1 MKVIEKSYINA
12 GGDKKDEGAAVLQ
25 SIHVYPMFGEPYE
38 VIVEQEAGGHG
49 GGDPRLLDDLFGEEK
64 EEDPW
69 NRAATHVDGILS
81 ILTGIAA
88 NHSIA
93 SGKAVVIDELVS
105 LKE

>member
-1 MKVIEKSYINA
+1 
-12 GGDKKDEGAAVLQ
+12 
-25 SIHVYPMFGEPYE
+25 MFGEPYE

-49 GGDPRLLDDLFGEEK
+49 GGDPRLLDDLFGEAK

-93 SGKAVVIDELVS
+93 SGKAVAIDELVS
-105 LKE
+105 FKE